1 MQKIK
6 NAKTIARVNIHT
18 SNLKNEK
25 RIEKSNTNKPKKC
38 KI

>member
-6 NAKTIARVNIHT
+6 NAKTIARVYT
-18 SNLKNEK
+18 SNFKNEK